1 MTHSIK
7 QDHNLPLLACLAV
20 VSVLGLTGCAA
31 PYPVTHE
38 PVQQAPAHVY
48 APPSQIQQDYR
59 RRRNER
65 LYEAEVLSVRAVMGQ
80 PEQRCWIERESVP
93 QQSSAN
99 VPGAIIGGVIGGIL
113 GHQVGG
119 GSGRDLATAGGAV
132 AGAVIGANVGRD
144 RHGNQVVTRD
154 VQRCNY
160 DPVSKEPAYWDV
172 TYRFR
177 GMTHHAQMTTAPG
190 RTITVNADGEPREE

>member
-1 MTHSIK
+1 
-7 QDHNLPLLACLAV
+7 LLACLAV
-20 VSVLGLTGCAA
+20 VGVLGLTGCAA
-31 PYPVTHE
+31 PYPATQE
-38 PVQQAPAHVY
+38 PVPQAPSHVY

-65 LYEAEVLSVRAVMGQ
+65 LYEAEVLSVRAVIGQ

-93 QQSSAN
+93 PQSSAN

-144 RHGNQVVTRD
+144 RHGNQVVNRD

-160 DPVSKEPAYWDV
+160 DPVSNEPAYWDV

-177 GMTHHAQMTTAPG
+177 GITHHAQLTSAPG
-190 RTITVNADGEPREE
+190 RTITVN

>member
-1 MTHSIK
+1 MSHPNT
-7 QDHNLPLLACLAV
+7 QAFNRPLLACLSIVAV
-20 VSVLGLTGCAA
+20 FGLTACAA
-31 PYPVTHE
+31 PYPMTQQ
-38 PVQQAPAHVY
+38 PVYQAPAHVY
-48 APPSQIQQDYR
+48 APSNPSQPDYR
-59 RRRNER
+59 RRHNER

-80 PEQRCWIERESVP
+80 TEQRCWIEREAVP
-93 QQSSAN
+93 QQSGAN

-144 RHGNQVVTRD
+144 RYGNPVTRD
-154 VQRCNY
+154 VQRCNN
-160 DPVSKEPAYWDV
+160 DPASSEPAYWDV

-177 GMTHHAQMTTAPG
+177 GITHHVQTMAAPG